1 METKPLLVVQ
11 SSAPISASRAHKSI
25 KSFLES
31 SQTAPTNAVHEQQSA
46 LPDDVLNK
54 LTILAAELDSLK
66 SLGYFFDDVVQTP
79 KITDSNKKKRKV
91 EAEVESAEKPDKK
104 KKKDKKDKHNKEVVV
119 EEVKVV
125 EKKVV
130 DDKLQAMKQAL
141 KKSKK

>member
-1 METKPLLVVQ
+1 MESKPLLIVQ
-11 SSAPISASRAHKSI
+11 SSVPISASRAHKSI

-54 LTILAAELDSLK
+54 LTILAAELDTLK
-66 SLGYFFDDVVQTP
+66 TLGYFVDEVVQSP

-91 EAEVESAEKPDKK
+91 EAETESAEKPDKK
-104 KKKDKKDKHNKEVVV
+104 RKKDKKDKHNKEAVV
-119 EEVKVV
+119 EEVKT